1 MPQRRCERGVVG
13 IVSWDTACSQYITR
27 VKSKQIVNDPPHP
40 PGPPHPPEAATGATI
55 RINVTHA
62 PDVHAPAE
70 EPAPATA
77 PEQAVPSSGA
87 TLEDQ
92 RAAILRM
99 VADGRITPE
108 EADLLLEALGTDQER
123 PFRSDDH
130 TGM

>member
-1 MPQRRCERGVVG
+1 MPQGRCGRGVVG
-13 IVSWDTACSQYITR
+13 IVSWDTAYLQYITR
-27 VKSKQIVNDPPHP
+27 VKSKQIVNDPIHP
-40 PGPPHPPEAATGATI
+40 PEPPHPPEAATGATI

-62 PDVHAPAE
+62 PDASAPAD
-70 EPAPATA
+70 EPAQATA
-77 PEQAVPSSGA
+77 PEQAAPSSSA

-123 PFRSDDH
+123 PFRSDDR
-130 TGM
+130 TDM

>member
-1 MPQRRCERGVVG
+1 MRAGSPR
-13 IVSWDTACSQYITR
+13 T
-27 VKSKQIVNDPPHP
+27 
-40 PGPPHPPEAATGATI
+40 
-55 RINVTHA
+55 
-62 PDVHAPAE
+62 
-70 EPAPATA
+70 
-77 PEQAVPSSGA
+77 QAVMFSGAIGSDCGRSGA

-123 PFRSDDH
+123 PFRNDDR

>member
-1 MPQRRCERGVVG
+1 
-13 IVSWDTACSQYITR
+13 
-27 VKSKQIVNDPPHP
+27 VKSKQIVNEPPHP

-55 RINVTHA
+55 RINVTQA
-62 PDVHAPAE
+62 PDASAPAD
-70 EPAPATA
+70 EPAQAKA
-77 PEQAVPSSGA
+77 PEQAAPSSGA

-123 PFRSDDH
+123 PFRSDDR
-130 TGM
+130 TDM